1 MPDKQAW
8 DNLTS
13 IFRFKT
19 YATVPDFNTDHPGAP
34 APAYN
39 PKVRIKRWLD
49 PNPTVTGEDS
59 EGQPQTGYRCYD
71 GGLGFRQITM
81 SVETAKS
88 VNLPPT
94 GTGATNVPTTGTE
107 VLIPC
112 HPLGPN
118 QQLMLRQLGITG
130 VRNLDV
136 PIDTE
141 PAGAFRESDRA
152 ALAELGA
159 GVKAIKAKLGV
170 I

>member
-1 MPDKQAW
+1 MPEKQAW

-19 YATVPDFNTDHPGAP
+19 YANVADFNADHPGAL
-34 APAYN
+34 ALAYN
-39 PKVRIKRWLD
+39 SKVRIKRWID

-59 EGQPQTGYRCYD
+59 EGNPQATYLCYD
-71 GGLGFRQITM
+71 GNLGFRQITM
-81 SVETAKS
+81 SVETAKA

-94 GTGATNVPTTGTE
+94 GTGNTNVPTTGTE

-112 HPLGPN
+112 NPLGPN
-118 QQLMLRQLGITG
+118 QQLMLRQMGVVG

-141 PAGAFRESDRA
+141 VAGAFRESDRA
-152 ALAELGA
+152 QLAEVGA
-159 GVKAIKAKLGV
+159 GVRAIKAKLGV